1 MRPAKRRSYFGRGN
15 IEAGKNRTDLQNL
28 SLSPSLALSLSL
40 SLFLEG
46 TDAELQPQGVQ
57 CEPEACNERRIM
69 VSLRR
74 RRETSSSR
82 PRWQDSWMFNREFI
96 VGFGTSLFRLM
107 KLSLT
112 EFHRKCFLIP
122 MFKKIVIKSRESFLT
137 SFFRG
142 GKNLKPINSLTN
154 N

>member
-69 VSLRR
+69 VSLRGVVVERHR
-74 RRETSSSR
+74 RA
-82 PRWQDSWMFNREFI
+82 DHVDKI
-96 VGFGTSLFRLM
+96 VGCLIVSLSSDLERAY
-107 KLSLT
+107 SA
-112 EFHRKCFLIP
+112 
-122 MFKKIVIKSRESFLT
+122 
-137 SFFRG
+137 
-142 GKNLKPINSLTN
+142 
-154 N
+154 